1 MMVRQEM
8 PKSLQIDNAIDGNL
22 KPLKDS
28 DGTLTALEIST
39 DKLRV
44 KNLDV
49 TGDING
55 GFTRQIHVIN
65 TGFYSSTS
73 KVYIPLN
80 GYIFERTATSSNNEY
95 VAMPA
100 PYNGR
105 VIKVIARSEEV
116 CGSTIV
122 GFHKS
127 SEGTEVPNTSATSDV
142 TIDMAVDD
150 TAYTFDFTG
159 QDNTF
164 TASNI
169 IAFSFDPTNNC
180 YDTNVVVVLEYEIGK
195 I

>member
-1 MMVRQEM
+1 M
-8 PKSLQIDNAIDGNL
+8 KNSWSA
-22 KPLKDS
+22 KPYIEWFKDFVLENTPNNS
-28 DGTLTALEIST
+28 DILVVAKQDL
-39 DKLRV
+39 
-44 KNLDV
+44 
-49 TGDING
+49 
-55 GFTRQIHVIN
+55 
-65 TGFYSSTS
+65 
-73 KVYIPLN
+73 LN
-80 GYIFERTATSSNNEY
+80 F
-95 VAMPA
+95 
-100 PYNGR
+100 
-105 VIKVIARSEEV
+105 
-116 CGSTIV
+116 